1 MNNYTFD
8 NFTRINKT
16 AARKLYEAGES
27 FYMCPV
33 KLRPGK
39 PWHPEVLITPDP
51 SDEYRSFEKDLNS
64 FEYYNCNSYAGQYT
78 AFYSKGNK
86 ASKGKEN

>member
-33 KLRPGK
+33 KLRPGR

-51 SDEYRSFEKDLNS
+51 SKALRSFEEDLNAI
-64 FEYYNCNSYAGQYT
+64 EAYNCNSYAGQYK
-78 AFYSKGNK
+78 AFYSKG
-86 ASKGKEN
+86 KED

>member
-27 FYMCPV
+27 LHVP
-33 KLRPGK
+33 R
-39 PWHPEVLITPDP
+39 
-51 SDEYRSFEKDLNS
+51 
-64 FEYYNCNSYAGQYT
+64 
-78 AFYSKGNK
+78 K
-86 ASKGKEN
+86 ASPRKTLASRGVNHSGSLKSVKIF

>member
-33 KLRPGK
+33 KLRPGR

-51 SDEYRSFEKDLNS
+51 SKALRSFDEDLNA
-64 FEYYNCNSYAGQYT
+64 FEASTCNSYAGQYT
-78 AFYSKGNK
+78 AFYSKG
-86 ASKGKEN
+86 KED